1 MSCTEYAVVAF
12 RPLLDKFSVRSSLR
26 IFSLEVD
33 LIKFPSSVHAIT
45 SLIMGLINRKAADSK
60 IESSS
65 PSPPLDHEKQ
75 LGYHEDGHAPA
86 SHVQLMLDPHT
97 RLRRGLKARQVT
109 MIAIGGAIG
118 TGLII
123 GTGAALAKAG
133 PASILISYSIVGFIV
148 YMVMCA
154 MGEMAAWLPLESGFT
169 GYAAR
174 FCDPALG
181 FSLGYTYWFK
191 YIIVTPNQL
200 TAAALVIQY
209 WVPREK
215 VNPGVFIAVFLV
227 VIIAINYLGIRFFGE
242 LEFWLSSIKVLTI
255 VGLIILSLVLML
267 GGGPDHDR
275 KGFRYWKHPGAFKPL
290 YGSEFSSPRPI
301 EVGY

>member
-1 MSCTEYAVVAF
+1 
-12 RPLLDKFSVRSSLR
+12 
-26 IFSLEVD
+26 
-33 LIKFPSSVHAIT
+33 
-45 SLIMGLINRKAADSK
+45 MGLIHRKDPGTSVARL
-60 IESSS
+60 
-65 PSPPLDHEKQ
+65 PSPQSSGDEKVADHGPDILDSPETGLH
-75 LGYHEDGHAPA
+75 
-86 SHVQLMLDPHT
+86 
-97 RLRRGLKARQVT
+97 RGLRSRQIT

-123 GTGAALAKAG
+123 GTGSSLAKAG
-133 PASILISYSIVGFIV
+133 PLSILISYSIVGFIV

-154 MGEMAAWLPLESGFT
+154 LGEMATYLPIQSGFT

-191 YIIVTPNQL
+191 CKLCHEQNRRWILHMLTVVDIIVTPNQL

-227 VIIAINYLGIRFFGE
+227 AIVLINYLGIKFFGE
-242 LEFWLSSIKVLTI
+242 IEFWLSSIKVLTI
-255 VGLIILSLVLML
+255 VGLLILSLVLVL

-275 KGFRYWKHPGAFKPL
+275 KGFRYWKNPGAMKTL
-290 YGSEFSSPRPI
+290 YGTGDTGRFLGLWSTF
-301 EVGY
+301 VTATFAYLG